1 MQAERHSSFGGGVD
15 RQSSRIGR
23 GQVRLGWLLRY
34 AFAVVVDVGEA
45 RVLPGE
51 KKALLNRVASDL

>member
-34 AFAVVVDVGEA
+34 AFAVVCGCRGSAGVA
-45 RVLPGE
+45 R
-51 KKALLNRVASDL
+51 

>member
-1 MQAERHSSFGGGVD
+1 MSQRQHRRRGKRMQAERHSSFGGGVD

-34 AFAVVVDVGEA
+34 AFAVVCGCRGSAGVA
-45 RVLPGE
+45 R
-51 KKALLNRVASDL
+51 